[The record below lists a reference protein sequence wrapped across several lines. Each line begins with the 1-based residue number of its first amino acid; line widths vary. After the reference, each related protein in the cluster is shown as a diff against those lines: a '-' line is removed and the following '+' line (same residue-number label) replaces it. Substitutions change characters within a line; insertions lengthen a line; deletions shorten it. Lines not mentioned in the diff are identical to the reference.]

1 MTTESFSAEE
11 RSRMDDYARKMR
23 DDGHNGSANYYTG
36 GWECYSSCAA
46 CDDLTLDF
54 NPLEIEICRDCF
66 DYAIAA
72 MYSDFSG
79 IEEDVVERL
88 EGKVP
93 ELFSVGDRVNEFSR
107 AICDS
112 CGSRLAGERFGA
124 ILAE

>member
-1 MTTESFSAEE
+1 MEE
-11 RSRMDDYARKMR
+11 LSL
-23 DDGHNGSANYYTG
+23 N
-36 GWECYSSCAA
+36 
-46 CDDLTLDF
+46 F
-54 NPLEIEICRDCF
+54 NPMEIEICRDCF
-66 DYAIAA
+66 EFAIAC

-79 IEEDVVERL
+79 MDEEIVERL

-93 ELFSVGDRVNEFSR
+93 ELFSVGDRTNEFSR